1 MQALLQTGPCRPRV
15 PCPCPWPPL
24 LQSPSKEPWLGCVVT
39 AGGRRPASLHPYS
52 LCWVLAP
59 PWGGRCPQGGGR
71 EPLACT
77 LPARSSSFLRGL
89 FPEPGGGDSPG
100 GVAGLGV
107 PAGQAPWDGVRR
119 HSPSCGG
126 SWRSA
131 GGAGRA
137 GGQAPS
143 AGAGAVGRP
152 ALLQRPP
159 LGPPSSAHS
168 EVLGVQPW
176 QGRPSLAH
184 TPRYART
191 QTGTCVNM
199 CDPGWPAPVAVLSGV
214 QELLA
219 GLTPAPLPRSR
230 SQGQGAQTLGC

>member
-1 MQALLQTGPCRPRV
+1 MLQTGPHRPRV

-126 SWRSA
+126 SWSCWAGSATGCRWSATGWRRTWQRSSRGQRA
-131 GGAGRA
+131 GPGRGGDRRGCRREGGAAPRLSAWACA
-137 GGQAPS
+137 GSTLVGGHSPTTTTLLSLRGGEGGGVTLSPLCTKGPHPSFQPFTEKMGQVHQA
-143 AGAGAVGRP
+143 A
-152 ALLQRPP
+152 
-159 LGPPSSAHS
+159 
-168 EVLGVQPW
+168 
-176 QGRPSLAH
+176 
-184 TPRYART
+184 
-191 QTGTCVNM
+191 
-199 CDPGWPAPVAVLSGV
+199 
-214 QELLA
+214 
-219 GLTPAPLPRSR
+219 
-230 SQGQGAQTLGC
+230 